1 MTGIF
6 DSHAHYYDER
16 FEELPGGA
24 DALLAGLP
32 GEGVSRILNVAT
44 SPENTAAV
52 LAQAARWPFLYAA
65 VGIHPTDGQALADP
79 AAAIGGL
86 DALLRDKKGRQEQ
99 KIVALGEIGLDYHYP
114 DTDREK
120 QALFF
125 EAQLALA
132 GELALPVIIHDREAH
147 GDTFAAVC
155 RHPGVQGVFHSYSGS
170 AEMARDLI
178 RRGWYLSF
186 SGVVTYKNARHVR
199 EAAAL
204 TPPDRIL
211 VETDCPYL
219 PPVPHR
225 GEINHSGYL
234 SCTLAVL
241 AEVCGCTT
249 EEMARR
255 TAQNASRLFGVTL

>member
-6 DSHAHYYDER
+6 DSHAHYYDAR

-120 QALFF
+120 QALF
-125 EAQLALA
+125 LRRNWP
-132 GELALPVIIHDREAH
+132 LP
-147 GDTFAAVC
+147 GNWPC
-155 RHPGVQGVFHSYSGS
+155 R
-170 AEMARDLI
+170 
-178 RRGWYLSF
+178 
-186 SGVVTYKNARHVR
+186 
-199 EAAAL
+199 
-204 TPPDRIL
+204 
-211 VETDCPYL
+211 
-219 PPVPHR
+219 
-225 GEINHSGYL
+225 
-234 SCTLAVL
+234 
-241 AEVCGCTT
+241 
-249 EEMARR
+249 
-255 TAQNASRLFGVTL
+255 